1 MIRMMLMHNMEWERR
16 RQYLLLR
23 RNCKKGCTKNGI
35 PCPASLPN
43 LQNIKGVNNNDR
55 EQVEK

>member
-1 MIRMMLMHNMEWERR
+1 MEWERR